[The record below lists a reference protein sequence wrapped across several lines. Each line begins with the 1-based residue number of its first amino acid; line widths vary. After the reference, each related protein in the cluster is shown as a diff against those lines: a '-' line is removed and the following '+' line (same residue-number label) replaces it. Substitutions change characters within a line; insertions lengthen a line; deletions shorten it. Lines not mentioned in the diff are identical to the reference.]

1 VVGHDEPGRWPDMAV
16 HGEALMT
23 EMELDADG
31 FGAILGYRWLAVRA
45 QLGEAEPVTRE
56 WRW

>member
-16 HGEALMT
+16 HGEALTT

-31 FGAILGYRWLAVRA
+31 FGAILGCRWLAVRA

-56 WRW
+56 W